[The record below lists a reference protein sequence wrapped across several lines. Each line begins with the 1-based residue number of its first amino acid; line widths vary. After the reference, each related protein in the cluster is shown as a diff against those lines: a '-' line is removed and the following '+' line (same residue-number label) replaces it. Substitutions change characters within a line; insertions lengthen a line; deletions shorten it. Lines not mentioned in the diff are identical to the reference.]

1 MARLNDEG
9 QWIILMGFVVSTIIF
24 ILALI
29 ASQSAL
35 VGQTTSESVLEFSKT
50 DIQDLRAE
58 VMYLKEKELLDEIDP
73 INDLRNLSMGRKTA
87 AVDVNS
93 WTDEV
98 SGTDFI
104 FIHFNDGTTS
114 YSETYEEYY

>member
-1 MARLNDEG
+1 MAGLNDEG

-58 VMYLKEKELLDEIDP
+58 VMYLKEKELLDETDP

-93 WTDEV
+93 WTDEL
-98 SGTDFI
+98 SMTDFI

-114 YSETYEEYY
+114 YSEIYEEYY

>member
-1 MARLNDEG
+1 MNDDG

-29 ASQSAL
+29 VSQSAL

-58 VMYLKEKELLDEIDP
+58 VIYLKEKELISD
-73 INDLRNLSMGRKTA
+73 DLLIYDLKNLSMGRKTA
-87 AVDVNS
+87 AVDLNS
-93 WTDEV
+93 WSDEI
-98 SGTDFI
+98 SGTDFV